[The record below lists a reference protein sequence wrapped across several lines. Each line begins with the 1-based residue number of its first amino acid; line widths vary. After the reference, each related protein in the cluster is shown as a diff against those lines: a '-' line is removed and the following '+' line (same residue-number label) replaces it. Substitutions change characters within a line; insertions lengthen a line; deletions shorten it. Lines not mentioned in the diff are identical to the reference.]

1 MHPMT
6 SREGVLT
13 GEDTGADLARLAEE
27 AWEGTLAAQP
37 VMATSIGD
45 RRFDDR
51 LADPRPEA
59 RAAERNRLGRLVDRA
74 RAIPA
79 DDLEPADAITR
90 LALIAF
96 LEAELDLATAD
107 VASWAVDPL
116 DGPQVQFLNLSS
128 FQPVDTPAD
137 GDRLVERWRAM
148 GPYLDRHGANVVAWV
163 DEGIASPEAP
173 VRAVI
178 DELDDLLDGPAGA
191 EPLLAPAAVDRV
203 GWSDA
208 DRRRFATELES
219 AVREVVLPAFGRY
232 RDLISER
239 VLPRARPN
247 DRPGLGVLPGGADAY
262 LRLVRAHTSLDLGPE
277 EIHAIGRAEVERID
291 AELGELAGRAI
302 GTRGPAAAR
311 DRLRGDAALHF
322 DRSDEV
328 FATARSA
335 LDRATAALPDW
346 FGILPRAACE
356 VVEMGAH
363 EAKHSTI
370 AYYLQ
375 PAEDG
380 SRPGR
385 YYLNT
390 SAPETRPRYEAE
402 ALAFHESIPGHHLQL
417 AIGQDLTGLPAFR
430 RHAGST
436 AFFEGWGLYAER
448 LSDEMGLYSGDLD
461 RIGIASFDG
470 WRASRLV
477 VDTGMHALGWS
488 RDQAIAF
495 MLEHTALAP
504 DNIVNEVD
512 RYITWPGQA
521 LAYKLG
527 QLEIRRLRDET
538 RSRLGSRFDIR
549 AYHDAVLSQG
559 ALPLPVL
566 RAVVERA
573 SATA

>member
-1 MHPMT
+1 MT
-6 SREGVLT
+6 SPVDTPAEGAGT
-13 GEDTGADLARLAEE
+13 DLARLAEE

-51 LADPRPEA
+51 LADLRPEA

-79 DDLEPADAITR
+79 DDLEPAEAISR

-96 LEAELDLATAD
+96 LEAELDVATAD
-107 VASWAVDPL
+107 VASWAIDPL
-116 DGPQVQFLNLSS
+116 DGPQVQFLNISS
-128 FQPVDTPAD
+128 FQIVATPAD

-148 GPYLDRHGANVVAWV
+148 GPYLDRHGANVLAAL
-163 DEGIASPEAP
+163 DEGVVSPEAP

-178 DELDDLLDGPAGA
+178 DELGDLLDGPDDAA
-191 EPLLAPAAVDRV
+191 PLLAPGLVDRA

-208 DRRRFATELES
+208 DRRRFASELAS
-219 AVREVVLPAFGRY
+219 AVSDVIVPAFGRY
-232 RDLISER
+232 RDLITER
-239 VLPRARPN
+239 VLPQARPN
-247 DRPGLGVLPGGADAY
+247 DRPGLGAVPGGANAY
-262 LRLVRAHTSLDLGPE
+262 RRLIRAHTSLDLGPE

-291 AELGELAGRAI
+291 AELGELAGRAL
-302 GTRGPAAAR
+302 GTRGPTAAR
-311 DRLRGDAALHF
+311 DRLRGDRALHF
-322 DRSDEV
+322 GRSDEV
-328 FATARSA
+328 LATARSA

-390 SAPETRPRYEAE
+390 SAPDTRPRYEAE
-402 ALAFHESIPGHHLQL
+402 ALAFHESIPGHHLQI
-417 AIGQDLTGLPAFR
+417 AIGQELTGLPAFR

-436 AFFEGWGLYAER
+436 AFIEGWGLYTER
-448 LSDEMGLYSGDLD
+448 LSDEMSLYSGDLD

-470 WRASRLV
+470 WRACRLV

-488 RDQAIAF
+488 RDEAIAF

-538 RSRLGSRFDIR
+538 RSRLGGGFDIR

-566 RAVVERA
+566 RAVVERTF
-573 SATA
+573 ATG

>member
-1 MHPMT
+1 MT
-6 SREGVLT
+6 SGDATAAGGVA
-13 GEDTGADLARLAEE
+13 GADLARLAGE

-45 RRFDDR
+45 RRVDDR

-79 DDLEPADAITR
+79 DDLEPTDAITR

-116 DGPQVQFLNLSS
+116 DGPQVQFLNISS
-128 FQPVDTPAD
+128 FQAVDTPAD

-148 GPYLDRHGANVVAWV
+148 GPYLDRHGENVLAAL
-163 DEGIASPEAP
+163 DLGIVSPEAP

-178 DELDDLLDGPAGA
+178 DELGDLLDGPDGAG
-191 EPLLAPAAVDRV
+191 PLLAPGSVART
-203 GWSDA
+203 GWSDT
-208 DRRRFATELES
+208 DRRRFESELAS
-219 AVREVVLPAFGRY
+219 VVREVVLPAFGRY
-232 RDLISER
+232 RDLIAGR

-247 DRPGLGVLPGGADAY
+247 DRPGLSVVPGGADAY
-262 LRLVRAHTSLDLGPE
+262 RRLIRAHTSLDLGPE
-277 EIHAIGRAEVERID
+277 EIHAIGLAEVERID
-291 AELGELAGRAI
+291 AELGELAGRAL

-311 DRLRGDAALHF
+311 DRLRDDRALHF
-322 DRSDEV
+322 GRSDEV
-328 FATARSA
+328 LATARSA
-335 LDRATAALPDW
+335 LARATAALPDW

-363 EAKHSTI
+363 EAKHSTV

-390 SAPETRPRYEAE
+390 TAPETRPRYEAE
-402 ALAFHESIPGHHLQL
+402 ALAFHESIPGHHLQI
-417 AIGQDLTGLPAFR
+417 AIGQELAGLPAFR

-436 AFFEGWGLYAER
+436 AFVEGWGLYTER

-470 WRASRLV
+470 WRACRLV

-488 RDQAIAF
+488 RDEAIAF

-538 RSRLGSRFDIR
+538 RSRLGGGFDIR

-566 RAVVERA
+566 RAVIERA
-573 SATA
+573 FAPG